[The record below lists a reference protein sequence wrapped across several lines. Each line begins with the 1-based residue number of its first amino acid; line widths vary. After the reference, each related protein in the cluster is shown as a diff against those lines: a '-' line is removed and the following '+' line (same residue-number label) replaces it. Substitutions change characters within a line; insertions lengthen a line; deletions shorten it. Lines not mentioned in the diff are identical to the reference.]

1 MWPVS
6 IIQFGEE
13 QMAGLEYFQLGHDAG
28 IADRNCHL
36 LKMRRRV
43 HEDLVAHVHAAHV
56 EATDFRSEL
65 DHMTGNP
72 IKRYEMRQRR
82 KSPDD

>member
-1 MWPVS
+1 
-6 IIQFGEE
+6 
-13 QMAGLEYFQLGHDAG
+13 
-28 IADRNCHL
+28 
-36 LKMRRRV
+36 MRRRV